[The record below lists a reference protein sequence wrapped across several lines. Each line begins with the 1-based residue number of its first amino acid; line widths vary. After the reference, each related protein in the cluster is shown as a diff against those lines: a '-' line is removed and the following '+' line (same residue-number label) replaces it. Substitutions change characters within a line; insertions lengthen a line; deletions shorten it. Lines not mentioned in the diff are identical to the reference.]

1 VHVLREADHR
11 RAGIVSA
18 PMDEV
23 LRERVSSFDERHY
36 RFVDFAG
43 LGDFPPP
50 QRSPERIERDQRMAN
65 RHAQRY
71 RYFFDPLLRLNGGS
85 LRGHRVLDLGCNA
98 GFWSLK
104 AAQAGADFVLGIDG
118 RAIHV
123 DHANLVLEAAGVE
136 KDRYR
141 FELGNV
147 LELAADGTFDI
158 VLCLGLLYHVAKPV
172 ELFEAM
178 ARAGA
183 ETIVVDTE
191 VSTLPGSLFQVMREP
206 LDERTN
212 AIDYE
217 MVLYPT
223 RQAVIDLAGQFGYA
237 AVPLALDVSDWRE
250 MDNYRNG
257 GRVAFMCAKG
267 VDLSD
272 LPREAPP
279 IASRPGIKTDV
290 AKLARRV
297 VKGAKA

>member
-1 VHVLREADHR
+1 
-11 RAGIVSA
+11 
-18 PMDEV
+18 MDSV
-23 LRERVSSFDERHY
+23 LRERVSSFDEKHY

-50 QRSPERIERDQRMAN
+50 QRSPTRSERDQRMAN

-71 RYFFDPLLRLNGGS
+71 RYFFEPLLRLNGGS
-85 LRGHRVLDLGCNA
+85 LQGHRILDLGCNA
-98 GFWSLK
+98 GYWSLK
-104 AAQAGADFVLGIDG
+104 AAEAGADFVLGVDG

-141 FELGNV
+141 FDVGNV
-147 LELAADGTFDI
+147 LELATANEFDI
-158 VLCLGLLYHVAKPV
+158 ALCLGLLYHVAKPV

-178 ARAGA
+178 VRAGA
-183 ETIVVDTE
+183 EIIVIDTE

-223 RQAVIDLAGQFGYA
+223 RQAVIDLANQFGFA
-237 AVPLALDVSDWRE
+237 AVPLALDVTDWRE
-250 MDNYRNG
+250 MDNYRDG
-257 GRVAFMCAKG
+257 GRVAFMCAKT
-267 VDLSD
+267 VDLSQ
-272 LPREAPP
+272 LSREAPP
-279 IASRPGIKTDV
+279 VTARTGIKTDV
-290 AKLARRV
+290 ARLARRIV
-297 VKGAKA
+297 RGTKP